1 MAWTLHTF
9 CVSRHLCVSVIL
21 YLKMHNVLKC
31 CTEHKMDAAELN
43 PQMLIIKALWDKRLI
58 STQTSDV
65 HPVKFVSSR
74 GQQIRDGSA
83 HTGIIKAYNA
93 QTCLKRTK
101 LYKNTHN
108 KTTLKIKEGNHPWSY
123 ISRFSEVKCRK
134 SRYLHWRVTILKI
147 ITICNPS

>member
-1 MAWTLHTF
+1 MWNLKTIWENAEKLNLNGLNIFVCHAI
-9 CVSRHLCVSVIL
+9 CVIL
-21 YLKMHNVLKC
+21 YVKMHNVLKC

-74 GQQIRDGSA
+74 GQQIRSA
-83 HTGIIKAYNA
+83 HTGIIKAHNA
-93 QTCLKRTK
+93 QKHWTCIKRTK

-108 KTTLKIKEGNHPWSY
+108 KTVLKIKEGNHPWST
-123 ISRFSEVKCRK
+123 SVGLVRWSAGAADTCTGE
-134 SRYLHWRVTILKI
+134 
-147 ITICNPS
+147 